1 MLLAAALTVPVRI
14 NADDVNVGENT
25 GVTLG
30 SGTTVYTIQQI
41 DQQDVYSKA
50 LKSVSEVRQDA
61 LNDSRIKLR
70 DGYGGSYVTV
80 PEYLKSHGISE
91 ADYLNPKWSNA
102 LERIAIQRAVEAASY
117 SDAHT
122 RLNGE
127 SCFTASYQDVDTYS
141 EILAWGNRDISGAV
155 RNWASEKDDYIKAV
169 NGENHGEI
177 GHYYVLIGPGYTHY
191 GFGHGSVGDY
201 GSVWAGE
208 PGGDDSV
215 YNGDTSPTNL
225 KGTYKFTL
233 NISDAFLNEGYT
245 LNLPDTMIV
254 GQQTTA
260 SVDLKTHG
268 NRFKLAGTWS
278 SSDENVAQVSADGVV
293 KAVGSGKVT
302 VTNADNGKTFSK
314 EITVYPFRDV
324 NGDTPHVDDIIW
336 MASSGV
342 AKGWPE
348 SDGTS
353 TFRGMNSVVRQD
365 MAAFIRREAVR
376 LGVADAQTWK
386 PSSADWKT
394 FKDVNSQTPHAED
407 ILWMAH
413 AGIAKGY
420 PDGKYG
426 GMIPVYRQDMAAF
439 LHRLGNLA
447 ETNPTLSQVSFKDVN
462 SSTPHQADIIWL
474 GSSGVAKGYPD
485 GTFGGMIPVYRQDMA
500 AFIHRMDLLPHTSAD
515 EVSWVKTPEM
525 DIDSIKSL
533 ESKDTNDWLS
543 EYIAYPE
550 KVGYPRQWDPSS
562 EYTSDAIAVIKDN
575 KFGIY
580 DYSGNELYPITLN
593 IEKVDYND
601 SKEGVIVPFYYAIV
615 DWKSNPNNE
624 SSVFV
629 NGFAG
634 GKDTD
639 DTTGYYFS
647 NDFRSITNYFN
658 GGIGLGGNYKIFV
671 VHDGRVM
678 EMVPSGNKYIYADG
692 SLSVKEKV
700 HDRFVL
706 PVING
711 EAKWDY
717 TQADVSG
724 WALADRNNNIL
735 GITNYEPYRMKEC
748 VNGFMPVK
756 VDGKVGFVNLENH
769 GQLIASGYDDVKYFE
784 DGYAPVKKGN
794 KWGFIDENGHEV
806 SDFIFDEA
814 SPLYNGRSYVKI
826 NGKFGILDVGKTL
839 QRKVSIT
846 MASCTKYQ
854 SK

>member
-102 LERIAIQRAVEAASY
+102 LERIAIQRAVEAVSY

-127 SCFTASYQDVDTYS
+127 GYYTAGYQGIKASS
-141 EILAWGNRDISGAV
+141 EILAWYSRDINDAV
-155 RNWASEKDDYIKAV
+155 RLWADEKNDYIKMV
-169 NGENHGEI
+169 NGESHGVT
-177 GHYYVLIGPGYTHY
+177 GHYYSLIGPEYTYY
-191 GFGHGSVGDY
+191 GFGQGSNGY
-201 GSVWAGE
+201 VWAGE
-208 PGGDDSV
+208 PGGDNSV

-225 KGTYKFTL
+225 KGTYKFTV

-245 LNLPDTMIV
+245 VNLPDTMIV

-533 ESKDTNDWLS
+533 ESEDIN
-543 EYIAYPE
+543 EYFVVDRAYGE
-550 KVGYPRQWDPSS
+550 KEGYPQQWDPYSK
-562 EYTSDAIAVIKDN
+562 YTSDAIVVTKGD
-575 KFGIY
+575 KYGVF
-580 DYSGNELYPITLN
+580 DFSGNELYSITLD
-593 IEKVDYND
+593 IAREAGTAKDPYLVPTAYDAIKAEND
-601 SKEGVIVPFYYAIV
+601 RI
-615 DWKSNPNNE
+615 
-624 SSVFV
+624 V
-629 NGFAG
+629 NGFVG
-634 GKDTD
+634 GKYTD
-639 DTTGYYFS
+639 DSTGYYFS
-647 NDFRSITNYFN
+647 DDFHSIIDYFN
-658 GGIGLGGNYKIFV
+658 GGMDIGGYHNYFA
-671 VHDGRVM
+671 VHDGKVM
-678 EMVPSGNKYIYADG
+678 LVNTWYEKDCKYVDG
-692 SLSVKEKV
+692 SLSNKDGHE
-700 HDRFVL
+700 RYVL
-706 PVING
+706 PVLNG
-711 EAKWDY
+711 KAKY
-717 TQADVSG
+717 NYSQADVSG
-724 WALADRNNNIL
+724 WALVDRNNKIINI
-735 GITNYEPYRMKEC
+735 TTYEPYRMKEC

-756 VDGKVGFVNLENH
+756 VDGKVGFVNLGSH

-784 DGYAPVKKGN
+784 DGYAPVKKGD
-794 KWGFIDENGHEV
+794 KWGFIDENGNEV